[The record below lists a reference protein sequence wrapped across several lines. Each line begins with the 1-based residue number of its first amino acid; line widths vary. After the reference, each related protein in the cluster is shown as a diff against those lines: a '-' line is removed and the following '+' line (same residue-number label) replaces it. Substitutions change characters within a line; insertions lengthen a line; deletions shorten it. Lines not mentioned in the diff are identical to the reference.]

1 MGRLDGDHRKP
12 AAPSRRTQRS
22 GLEVIDKRRGSDSHL
37 APPLFVSW
45 RGWHAAKCWD
55 EHLLNFFADKGYRAL
70 AVNLRGPRRPR
81 VGETRSLTM
90 LFLDKM
96 FLSLLRPDTSGCR
109 FWFWARSAC
118 WRSARIPNV
127 RYSSSPSWAP
137 GLGRKRAGWVAT
149 GFAGGDRPLELRG
162 VSTATTAP

>member
-109 FWFWARSAC
+109 FWFWARSAMASYW
-118 WRSARIPNV
+118 WREGIPVVHYSQACPAFSAC
-127 RYSSSPSWAP
+127 SAA
-137 GLGRKRAGWVAT
+137 RAA
-149 GFAGGDRPLELRG
+149 R
-162 VSTATTAP
+162 